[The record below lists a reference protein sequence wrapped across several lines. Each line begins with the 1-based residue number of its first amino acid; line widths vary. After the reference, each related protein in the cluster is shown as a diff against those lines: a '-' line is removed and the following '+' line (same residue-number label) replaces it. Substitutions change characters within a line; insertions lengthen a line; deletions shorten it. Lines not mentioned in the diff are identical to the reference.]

1 MDALLQDLPSRMKN
15 PATEVVPVI
24 RLDARTAADVAAVPD
39 QDASPDLLKLKAA
52 LAPFAR
58 RAGAARRPHP

>member
-1 MDALLQDLPSRMKN
+1 MKN